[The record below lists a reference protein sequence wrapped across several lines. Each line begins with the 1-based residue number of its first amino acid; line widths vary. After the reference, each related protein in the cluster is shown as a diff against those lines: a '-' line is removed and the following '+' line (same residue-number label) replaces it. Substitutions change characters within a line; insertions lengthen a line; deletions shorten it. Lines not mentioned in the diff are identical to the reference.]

1 MHSRILVALV
11 LVCASLFVASPAAAQ
26 EGEDP
31 FESARF
37 RLGPIR
43 FTPAIKLT
51 NLGMDSNVFNE
62 SEDPKSDNTAAF
74 GPEVALWMRPAGTR
88 LSGKVGA
95 QYLYFQ
101 EYDNQRSWNTANE
114 ARWEVPLSRL
124 TPFIAGTYVNSS
136 DRQGYEID
144 SRARRHDDSYT
155 AGSSLRFTGKTSILV
170 SFTRANAEY
179 DDDDEALGDLQ
190 LARALNRREDVTKVQ
205 LRHALTPLTTFVV
218 DTDFGRDRFKN
229 TNLRDADSLRVMPG
243 FELKPAALI
252 SGRVFVGYRHFAPLT
267 EGLPEYN
274 GVAAAVD
281 AAYIRNA
288 TRFQARFE
296 RDVEYSFQPLRPYY
310 ALTDMGLTVTQRMLT
325 SWEIV
330 GRGGHQRLAYR
341 QLSPTGIAVP
351 DTKPDLGYV
360 FGAGVGY
367 RVGEVLRLGVDT
379 NYYTRRSEIEGRR
392 DYEGLRVFGSI
403 IYGIQQ

>member
-1 MHSRILVALV
+1 MQSRILVALA
-11 LVCASLFVASPAAAQ
+11 LVCVGFFAGSPAAAQ
-26 EGEDP
+26 ESEDP

-43 FTPAIKLT
+43 FTPSIRLT

-62 SEDPKSDNTAAF
+62 SEDPKSDNTAAI
-74 GPEVALWMRPAGTR
+74 GPEVALFMRPGGTR
-88 LSGKVGA
+88 LSGKFGV
-95 QYLYFQ
+95 QYLYFR

-114 ARWEVPLSRL
+114 ARWEFPLSRL
-124 TPFIAGTYVNSS
+124 TPFVAGTYVNSS

-144 SRARRHDDSYT
+144 SRARRHDDSFT
-155 AGSSLRFTGKTSILV
+155 AGSSLRFTGKTSMLA

-179 DDDDEALGDLQ
+179 QDDDALGDVQ
-190 LARALNRREDVTKVQ
+190 LARSLNRREDITKVQ
-205 LRHALTPLTTFVV
+205 LRYALTPLTTFVV
-218 DTDFGRDRFKN
+218 DNDFGRDRF
-229 TNLRDADSLRVMPG
+229 TNSSLRDADSLRIMPG

-267 EGLPEYN
+267 EELPEYN
-274 GVAAAVD
+274 GLAAAVD
-281 AAYIRNA
+281 ATYIRNS

-296 RDVEYSFQPLRPYY
+296 RDIEYSFQPLRPYY
-310 ALTDMGLTVTQRMLT
+310 ALTDVALTVTQRMLT

-330 GRGGHQRLAYR
+330 GRGGHQILDYRRL
-341 QLSPTGIAVP
+341 STTGEAL
-351 DTKPDLGYV
+351 DAGKPDRGYV
-360 FGAGVGY
+360 AGGVVGY
-367 RVGEVLRLGVDT
+367 RVGESLRLGVDA

-403 IYGIQQ
+403 IYGLPQ